1 MPAALAADLA
11 AMLDRDLRTLRREL
25 EAYPDE
31 RQIWQPVPG
40 LPNTAGTLALHLAG
54 NLQHYVGARWGGTG
68 YVRNRDAE
76 FARRDVPRAE
86 LIAEIERARA
96 AVAAGLGA
104 VGRGGAR
111 RGVSRSSSAG
121 CRIRTGD
128 FLVHTAV
135 HLAYHLG
142 QVDAHRRVVTGN
154 GEGVGAVKPA
164 RAREREEGLS
174 AIGVARLRL
183 SRSSSPRSRAARS
196 RCRAP
201 DGPGAD
207 PARPPSAGPT
217 SPSRTMRCP
226 GRRASGRRS

>member
-1 MPAALAADLA
+1 MPVALAADLA

-40 LPNTAGTLALHLAG
+40 LANTAGTLALHLAG
-54 NLQHYVGARWGGTG
+54 NLQHYVGARCGGTG

-86 LIAEIERARA
+86 LIAEIERARV
-96 AVAAGLGA
+96 AVAVGFGA
-104 VGRGGAR
+104 VGAEALGAEFPELI
-111 RGVSRSSSAG
+111 GG

-135 HLAYHLG
+135 HFAYHLG
-142 QVDAHRRVVTGN
+142 QVDSHRRVVTGN

-164 RAREREEGLS
+164 ELGSARKE
-174 AIGVARLRL
+174 
-183 SRSSSPRSRAARS
+183 
-196 RCRAP
+196 
-201 DGPGAD
+201 
-207 PARPPSAGPT
+207 
-217 SPSRTMRCP
+217 
-226 GRRASGRRS
+226 

>member
-1 MPAALAADLA
+1 MPVALAADLA

-31 RQIWQPVPG
+31 RQIWQSVPG
-40 LPNTAGTLALHLAG
+40 LANTAGTLALHLAG
-54 NLQHYVGARWGGTG
+54 NLQHYVGARCGGTG

-86 LIAEIERARA
+86 LIAEIERARV

-104 VGRGGAR
+104 VGAEALGAEFPELI
-111 RGVSRSSSAG
+111 GG
-121 CRIRTGD
+121 CRVRMGD

-142 QVDAHRRVVTGN
+142 QVDSHRRVVTGN

-164 RAREREEGLS
+164 ELGSARK
-174 AIGVARLRL
+174 
-183 SRSSSPRSRAARS
+183 
-196 RCRAP
+196 
-201 DGPGAD
+201 D
-207 PARPPSAGPT
+207 
-217 SPSRTMRCP
+217 
-226 GRRASGRRS
+226 

>member
-1 MPAALAADLA
+1 MPVAFAADLA
-11 AMLDRDLRTLRREL
+11 AMLDRDLRTLQREL

-40 LPNTAGTLALHLAG
+40 VPNTAGTLALHLAG

-68 YVRNRDAE
+68 YLRNRDAE

-104 VGRGGAR
+104 VRPEELDGEFPELIG
-111 RGVSRSSSAG
+111 G
-121 CRIRTGD
+121 CRVRSGD

-142 QVDAHRRVVTGN
+142 QVDSHRRVVTGN

-164 RAREREEGLS
+164 ELGSARK
-174 AIGVARLRL
+174 
-183 SRSSSPRSRAARS
+183 
-196 RCRAP
+196 
-201 DGPGAD
+201 D
-207 PARPPSAGPT
+207 
-217 SPSRTMRCP
+217 
-226 GRRASGRRS
+226 

>member
-1 MPAALAADLA
+1 MPVVFAADLA
-11 AMLDRDLRTLRREL
+11 AMLDRDLRALRREL

-68 YVRNRDAE
+68 YVRNREVE

-86 LIAEIERARA
+86 LIAEIEQARA

-104 VGRGGAR
+104 VREGELGAELPELV
-111 RGVSRSSSAG
+111 GG
-121 CRIRTGD
+121 CRVRIGD

-142 QVDAHRRVVTGN
+142 QVDSHRRVVTGN
-154 GEGVGAVKPA
+154 GEGVGAVRPA
-164 RAREREEGLS
+164 ELGSARKG
-174 AIGVARLRL
+174 
-183 SRSSSPRSRAARS
+183 
-196 RCRAP
+196 
-201 DGPGAD
+201 
-207 PARPPSAGPT
+207 
-217 SPSRTMRCP
+217 
-226 GRRASGRRS
+226 

>member
-1 MPAALAADLA
+1 MPVALAADLA

-31 RQIWQPVPG
+31 RQIWQPVTG
-40 LPNTAGTLALHLAG
+40 LANTAGTLALHLAG
-54 NLQHYVGARWGGTG
+54 NLQHYVGACWGGTG

-104 VGRGGAR
+104 VGPGELDAEYPELIG
-111 RGVSRSSSAG
+111 G
-121 CRIRTGD
+121 CRVRAGD
-128 FLVHTAV
+128 YLVHTAV

-142 QVDAHRRVVTGN
+142 QVDSHRRVVTGT

-164 RAREREEGLS
+164 ELGSARK
-174 AIGVARLRL
+174 
-183 SRSSSPRSRAARS
+183 
-196 RCRAP
+196 
-201 DGPGAD
+201 D
-207 PARPPSAGPT
+207 
-217 SPSRTMRCP
+217 
-226 GRRASGRRS
+226 

>member
-1 MPAALAADLA
+1 MPVARAAELA

-40 LPNTAGTLALHLAG
+40 LANTAGTLALHLAG

-76 FARRDVPRAE
+76 FGRRDVPRAE

-104 VGRGGAR
+104 VRPEELDADFPELIG
-111 RGVSRSSSAG
+111 G
-121 CRIRTGD
+121 CRVRTGD

-135 HLAYHLG
+135 HFAYHLG
-142 QVDAHRRVVTGN
+142 QVDSHRRVVTGD
-154 GEGVGAVKPA
+154 GEGVGAVRPA
-164 RAREREEGLS
+164 ELGSARQ
-174 AIGVARLRL
+174 A
-183 SRSSSPRSRAARS
+183 
-196 RCRAP
+196 
-201 DGPGAD
+201 
-207 PARPPSAGPT
+207 
-217 SPSRTMRCP
+217 
-226 GRRASGRRS
+226 

>member
-1 MPAALAADLA
+1 MPVALAADLA
-11 AMLDRDLRTLRREL
+11 AMLDRDLRALRREL

-40 LPNTAGTLALHLAG
+40 LPNAAGTLALHLAG
-54 NLQHYVGARWGGTG
+54 NLQHYVGAALGGSG
-68 YVRNRDAE
+68 YVRNREAE

-104 VGRGGAR
+104 VRAEDFD
-111 RGVSRSSSAG
+111 VEFPELIAG

-128 FLVHTAV
+128 YLVHTAV

-154 GEGVGAVKPA
+154 AEGVGAVKPA
-164 RAREREEGLS
+164 ELGSARKD
-174 AIGVARLRL
+174 
-183 SRSSSPRSRAARS
+183 
-196 RCRAP
+196 C
-201 DGPGAD
+201 
-207 PARPPSAGPT
+207 
-217 SPSRTMRCP
+217 
-226 GRRASGRRS
+226 